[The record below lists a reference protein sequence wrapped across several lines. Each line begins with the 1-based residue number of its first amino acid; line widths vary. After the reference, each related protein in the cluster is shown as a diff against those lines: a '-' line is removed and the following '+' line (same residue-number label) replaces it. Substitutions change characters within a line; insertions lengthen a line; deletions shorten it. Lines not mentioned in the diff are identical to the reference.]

1 VTLRRVLP
9 DTNVCY
15 PLALL
20 DLLLRLD
27 EVSLHEVIWSED
39 LLEELR
45 EVWVRNGARS
55 FEAAGRVCDH
65 IRDSFAGQEV
75 PRSDYEHLVAEMPGD
90 DPDDHPH
97 AAVAVARAP
106 ATIISANLADFPAEP
121 LAALGVSVVSP
132 DDYLCALWR
141 RHPKDIVGILSGMAA
156 DRHRPPM
163 TTMKVVDTL
172 ERAGVPRF
180 ARLVRARLVRGPE
193 P

>member
-15 PLALL
+15 PLSLL

-55 FEAAGRVCDH
+55 LKSARRVCDH

-75 PRSDYEHLVAEMPGD
+75 PR
-90 DPDDHPH
+90 PDHE
-97 AAVAVARAP
+97 ASRRLNA
-106 ATIISANLADFPAEP
+106 
-121 LAALGVSVVSP
+121 
-132 DDYLCALWR
+132 WR
-141 RHPKDIVGILSGMAA
+141 RS
-156 DRHRPPM
+156 
-163 TTMKVVDTL
+163 
-172 ERAGVPRF
+172 
-180 ARLVRARLVRGPE
+180 
-193 P
+193 